1 MKIISPGGLFYRY
14 LKMDIAEG
22 PVAERSEYFL
32 FTDDLVCP
40 DSHSDFI

>member
-1 MKIISPGGLFYRY
+1 MKLSARAVFFTEY
-14 LKMDIAEG
+14 LKMDIAER
-22 PVAERSEYFL
+22 PVTERSEYFL